1 MKISSLLSL
10 FSDASIRSVVTP
22 LALGLSLTLTAV
34 AAEPVAACCAADAK
48 PAVKP
53 DACCA
58 ADAKPAAKP
67 DACCEAMEKAAF
79 SKESIYQ
86 TEATFTTDAGAPFT
100 LGQLRGQP
108 VVLTMFFS
116 SCGYACPLLV
126 TDMQSIRAQLPV
138 ELRDKARFVLVSFDV
153 ARDTPATLAKYRAQR
168 ALDDQWVL
176 LHGDEESVR
185 EVAALLGVKYK
196 QEADGSFAH
205 SNLVTILN
213 SAGEIVHQ
221 RTGLQGGLPAAVAA
235 LANAAIGR

>member
-1 MKISSLLSL
+1 MKTSLFLCLLSG
-10 FSDASIRSVVTP
+10 RSNRHLVSA
-22 LALGLSLTLTAV
+22 LALGVTLTLSAAAV
-34 AAEPVAACCAADAK
+34 EPVAACCAADAK
-48 PAVKP
+48 PAAKS

-58 ADAKPAAKP
+58 TEEKPAAKP
-67 DACCEAMEKAAF
+67 DACCEAMAREAF
-79 SKESIYQ
+79 SKESLYQ
-86 TEATFTTDAGAPFT
+86 TAATFTTDAGKPFT

-108 VVLTMFFS
+108 IVLTMFFA

-126 TDMQSIRAQLPV
+126 TDMQSIRAQLPA

-153 ARDTPATLAKYRAQR
+153 ARDTPPALAKYRAQR

-185 EVAALLGVKYK
+185 EIAALLGVKYK

-213 SAGEIVHQ
+213 SEGEIVHQ
-221 RTGLQGGLPAAVAA
+221 RAGLEGGLPAAAAALVAA
-235 LANAAIGR
+235 ATAR